1 MELAPVAVSLGL
13 TCGTGPNGQRWTLA
27 SVAVSSGPT
36 RGTGAS
42 GRVLRANRTE
52 LLTRTCRLCLP
63 FTKREPA
70 GVTCWCAALQ
80 PTGSS
85 LCLPDHLSLGL
96 LGRSVSLMKGLSAWS
111 VSLMKG
117 LSAWSVS
124 LLKGLS
130 AY

>member
-1 MELAPVAVSLGL
+1 M
-13 TCGTGPNGQRWTLA
+13 
-27 SVAVSSGPT
+27 AVSSGPT

-52 LLTRTCRLCLP
+52 LLTRTCRLNPP

-96 LGRSVSLMKGLSAWS
+96 LGRSVSLLKDLSAWF
-111 VSLMKG
+111 VI
-117 LSAWSVS
+117 
-124 LLKGLS
+124 LLKGL
-130 AY
+130 